1 MVKRKQNNT
10 LRRSQL
16 ISPFGVG
23 SLLTQEDGTS
33 VIICGL
39 DFWLPKD
46 LEERSALEIVDVRLK
61 ERLRV
66 SKLYRPPTISDES
79 EGFEFGAG
87 KKKNHPIPVLRFP
100 TYYSCKSCN
109 KLSFRSQNYRG
120 KVECNHSSADGK
132 LFTQE
137 MYQVPYVI
145 MCEEGHLN
153 DFPWREWV
161 HRTTTPTCDG
171 DLFLRAAT
179 SGNLQNSIV
188 ACAKC
193 PKFRSMANAMSK
205 TLDRSNLTMLLSDD
219 GTQFLCNGLKPW
231 LGERPGES
239 QVCGKEVRAAFR
251 GAGNVYFPNVESSI
265 LIPDSSKKIEDLCL
279 ELSKMTYIHPRHKFE
294 VDPNEAIASVR
305 YITKMLCSEWGIP
318 NWLEGNYSDEEIHN
332 ALSVVTGG
340 NAKVAEAI
348 LADDETLTK
357 TRIEFLNKEFL
368 RLQIP
373 SNDERL
379 SIRLEPSPYGAA
391 VSNIVDKVFLVT
403 SLTETRAF
411 WGFSRVEPNFEKSY
425 FSARKMLRKYK
436 SKPGGEN
443 DWLPAIQV
451 KGEGLFFKFN
461 DELLQE
467 WASQETVG
475 NRFKTAFST
484 NEFYFKQS
492 LDKSPEYVL
501 LHTISHLLIK
511 ELTFFCGYGQAALQ
525 ERLYV
530 SKDKETQMNGILI
543 YTASGDSE
551 GTLGGLVR
559 MGKPGYLEEVV
570 TKALEKALWCSNDP
584 VCSESGHIDEASG
597 LSPASCYACTLL
609 PETSCENFNGYLDR
623 GLVVGT
629 PGNSNISFVDFNKA

>member
-1 MVKRKQNNT
+1 MSKRKQNNT

-46 LEERSALEIVDVRLK
+46 LEDRSALEIVDVRLK

-79 EGFEFGAG
+79 EGFEFGPG

-100 TYYSCKSCN
+100 TFYSCKSCN
-109 KLSFRSQNYRG
+109 KLSSRSQNYRG
-120 KVECNHSSADGK
+120 KVECSHSSADGK
-132 LFTQE
+132 SFNQE
-137 MYQVPYVI
+137 MFQVPYVI

-153 DFPWREWV
+153 DFPWRQWV
-161 HRTTTPTCDG
+161 HRTLNPDCDG

-179 SGNLQNSIV
+179 AGNLQNSIV

-193 PKFRSMANAMSK
+193 SKFRSMANAMSK
-205 TLDRSNLTMLLSDD
+205 TLDRSNLTMFLADD

-239 QVCGKEVRAAFR
+239 KHCGKEVRAAFR

-265 LIPDSSKKIEDLCL
+265 LIPDSSKKIEDLCS

-294 VDPNEAIASVR
+294 VDPEEAISSVR
-305 YITKMLCSEWGIP
+305 YITKMLCSEGAIP
-318 NWLEGNYSDEEIHN
+318 NWLEGNYSDDEIRH
-332 ALSVVTGG
+332 ALSIVTGG
-340 NAKVAEAI
+340 IAQVAKSISVEEES
-348 LADDETLTK
+348 LGS

-368 RLQIP
+368 KLQIP
-373 SNDERL
+373 SNDDRL
-379 SIRLEPSPYGAA
+379 SIQIESMPYGSVVADL
-391 VSNIVDKVFLVT
+391 VDKVHLVT

-411 WGFSRVEPNFEKSY
+411 WGFSRVEPSYEKSY
-425 FSARKMLRKYK
+425 FNARKMLRRYK

-451 KGEGLFFKFN
+451 KGEGLFLKFN
-461 DELLQE
+461 DDLLQK
-467 WASQETVG
+467 WANQEKVVK
-475 NRFKTAFST
+475 RFESTFSR
-484 NEFYFKQS
+484 NDSYFKQN
-492 LDKSPEYVL
+492 LNRTPEYVL

-530 SKDKETQMNGILI
+530 SNEAKTKMSGILI

-570 TKALEKALWCSNDP
+570 TKALEKASWCSNDP
-584 VCSESGHIDEASG
+584 VCSESGHLDETSG
-597 LSPASCYACTLL
+597 VSPASCYACTLL
-609 PETSCENFNGYLDR
+609 PETSCENFNNHLDR

-629 PGNSNISFVDFNKA
+629 PGNPSVSYIDFKTL